1 MEMQNITVPLRL
13 LKASHKLLSLVK
25 LPILLGLPPV
35 NLLKA
40 EDKIWSSPHLL
51 RLDGIGPINWLPDRR
66 MPLNADK
73 SWLHMLLGIS
83 PDRLL

>member
-25 LPILLGLPPV
+25 LPILLGMPLV

-40 EDKIWSSPHLL
+40 KDKVQSSPHLL
-51 RLDGIGPINWLPDRR
+51 KLDGIGPVN
-66 MPLNADK
+66 
-73 SWLHMLLGIS
+73 
-83 PDRLL
+83 